1 MVRVLPC
8 HLLLLSLEV
17 TVTVTVTHGRQDEAQ
32 GNSNVAL
39 SKGIGAVP
47 SLREREKRD
56 KMKTSSPAAGG
67 TGSDWCDMSVK
78 CRCRWRWA
86 NIGLCSKCHDKLQ
99 HRGCGLSSTFL
110 FFLSSVLLFSSLGML
125 FAWLSF
131 SPYKQ
136 LNNTGA
142 LGCQPDNE
150 GSWSIGVYKGSSP
163 FALQPIEMVSFN
175 KTPLSFVP
183 PFVCFY

>member
-1 MVRVLPC
+1 
-8 HLLLLSLEV
+8 
-17 TVTVTVTHGRQDEAQ
+17 
-32 GNSNVAL
+32 
-39 SKGIGAVP
+39 
-47 SLREREKRD
+47 
-56 KMKTSSPAAGG
+56 MKTSSPAAGG

-125 FAWLSF
+125 FAWLAF

-136 LNNTGA
+136 LNNVGA

-163 FALQPIEMVSFN
+163 FALQPIEMVSSN
-175 KTPLSFVP
+175 NTLLSFFLSFPLYALIDKSPVD
-183 PFVCFY
+183 

>member
-1 MVRVLPC
+1 
-8 HLLLLSLEV
+8 
-17 TVTVTVTHGRQDEAQ
+17 
-32 GNSNVAL
+32 
-39 SKGIGAVP
+39 
-47 SLREREKRD
+47 
-56 KMKTSSPAAGG
+56 MKTSSPAAGG
-67 TGSDWCDMSVK
+67 TGSDWCDMSAK

-86 NIGLCSKCHDKLQ
+86 NIGVCSKCHDKLQ

-125 FAWLSF
+125 FAWLAF

-136 LNNTGA
+136 LNNAGA

-163 FALQPIEMVSFN
+163 FALQPIEMVSN
-175 KTPLSFVP
+175 NNTLLSF
-183 PFVCFY
+183 FLSSYML

>member
-1 MVRVLPC
+1 
-8 HLLLLSLEV
+8 
-17 TVTVTVTHGRQDEAQ
+17 
-32 GNSNVAL
+32 
-39 SKGIGAVP
+39 
-47 SLREREKRD
+47 
-56 KMKTSSPAAGG
+56 MKTSSPAAGG
-67 TGSDWCDMSVK
+67 TGSDWCDMSAK

-86 NIGLCSKCHDKLQ
+86 NIGVCSKCHDKLQ

-125 FAWLSF
+125 FAWLAF

-136 LNNTGA
+136 LNNAGA

-163 FALQPIEMVSFN
+163 FALQPIEMANEKNDKAAAWPVANPVFTCASVTSRSYPSN
-175 KTPLSFVP
+175 FVAD
-183 PFVCFY
+183 PFLYIHVRIRR